1 MPQGNHLRQCLPQ
14 HEANCSR
21 QIAGKMPR
29 PGNVYLREWVLPFGK
44 EKPGMRSPQ
53 MRYCWRCYYLIAAI
67 FVVTFAIGC
76 RKQANSPDANAAIQA
91 ALQAHVS
98 HQGNLNLAA
107 MDMTV
112 ENISVN
118 GNRAQAH
125 VQFRLRDNNVTME
138 MLYDLDEQGGSWIV
152 THSQPSGGQF
162 SHPPMDQ
169 AHSVSPK

>member
-1 MPQGNHLRQCLPQ
+1 
-14 HEANCSR
+14 
-21 QIAGKMPR
+21 
-29 PGNVYLREWVLPFGK
+29 
-44 EKPGMRSPQ
+44 MRSPK
-53 MRYCWRCYYLIAAI
+53 MKLRWRRHIVIAAI
-67 FVVTFAIGC
+67 FVAAFAIGC
-76 RKQANSPDANAAIQA
+76 RRQANSPDARAAIQA

-112 ENISVN
+112 ENVSVN
-118 GNRAQAH
+118 GDRAQAH

-138 MLYDLDEQGGSWIV
+138 MLYDLEEHDGSWIV

-169 AHSVSPK
+169 AHSVSPN

>member
-1 MPQGNHLRQCLPQ
+1 MSQ
-14 HEANCSR
+14 A
-21 QIAGKMPR
+21 
-29 PGNVYLREWVLPFGK
+29 
-44 EKPGMRSPQ
+44 SP
-53 MRYCWRCYYLIAAI
+53 
-67 FVVTFAIGC
+67 T
-76 RKQANSPDANAAIQA
+76 DANAAIRA

-118 GNRAQAH
+118 GDRAQAH
-125 VQFRLRDNNVTME
+125 VQFRLRDKNVSME
-138 MLYDLDEQGGSWIV
+138 MLYDLEQHAGSWIV
-152 THSQPSGGQF
+152 THSQPAGGQF

>member
-1 MPQGNHLRQCLPQ
+1 
-14 HEANCSR
+14 
-21 QIAGKMPR
+21 
-29 PGNVYLREWVLPFGK
+29 
-44 EKPGMRSPQ
+44 MRSPQ
-53 MRYCWRCYYLIAAI
+53 MRFCWRRYYVIAAI
-67 FVVTFAIGC
+67 FVVTFATGC

-112 ENISVN
+112 ENVSVN

-138 MLYDLDEQGGSWIV
+138 MLYDLEEQGGSWIV

-169 AHSVSPK
+169 AHSVPPN